1 MVVLATISY
10 NVTIEGS
17 SDVTCRVSL
26 ADKAN
31 IVITK
36 SEEATQCL
44 GTLTIDNPNLWWPY
58 LMHPKPG
65 YMYSLEVRYCYT
77 FCLNVRLLLTQ
88 Q

>member
-36 SEEATQCL
+36 SEEAAQCL

-77 FCLNVRLLLTQ
+77 FF
-88 Q
+88 